1 LGGNDG
7 GKMNF
12 SIHITIVLDEYDTK
26 VQEYCDENPYD
37 VPDYNT
43 LIDRIQEDLEKLAG
57 VQRVMFNHTSWMTVY
72 LTSDDF
78 DEARDEAEVVKE
90 EIRQVFAKHGVK

>member
-1 LGGNDG
+1 MARNDG
-7 GKMNF
+7 DKMNF
-12 SIHITIVLDEYDTK
+12 SIHITIVLDEYDAK